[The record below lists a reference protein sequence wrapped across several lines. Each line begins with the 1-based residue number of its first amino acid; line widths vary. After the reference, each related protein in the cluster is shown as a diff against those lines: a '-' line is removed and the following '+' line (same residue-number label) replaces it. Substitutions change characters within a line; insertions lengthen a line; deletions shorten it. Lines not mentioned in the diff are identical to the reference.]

1 MDILS
6 SVPPYWQPPPYWDGL
21 NGTSLAA
28 PHVAGAVALLISAVP
43 ELRGRVDLI
52 EMLLKTSAEPR
63 ASSECTPGGGVPNNV
78 WGWGMLNVYQAV
90 LAAQAL
96 ELGAIEGQVVDAGTL
111 EPIEYVKL
119 TFADQRW
126 AGLTQT
132 RATAWVS
139 TNTPPGR
146 ALMTSPP
153 ASYGYLDRRSVGWRS
168 AQVSPP
174 LWIWR

>member
-1 MDILS
+1 MLITSQTSRPRAGLAWARM
-6 SVPPYWQPPPYWDGL
+6 VGQTRYHCAWIRYACECAATLGPPPYVSGY
-21 NGTSLAA
+21 GTSLAA

-96 ELGAIEGQVVDAGTL
+96 ELGAIEGQVVEAGTL
-111 EPIEYVKL
+111 EPLEDVTL
-119 TFADQRW
+119 TFTDIPWIGRIRNEWQ
-126 AGLTQT
+126 
-132 RATAWVS
+132 
-139 TNTPPGR
+139 PG
-146 ALMTSPP
+146 
-153 ASYGYLDRRSVGWRS
+153 
-168 AQVSPP
+168 
-174 LWIWR
+174 